1 MKRSFIYLGVLTLFL
16 LLILLVFA
24 PDKESSDR
32 SVADTLLLPEISDQ
46 INAVSRVEIVTAGN
60 NPIATLFRD
69 ESTWR
74 LEQMASYRAN
84 WPQLRSLLAALAQ
97 ARIIEPKTDNPQYY
111 DRLGVE
117 DVSSADAGGVLV
129 KLSIGNQ
136 TTGIVIG
143 HQAQGVKG
151 RYVRLQNA
159 AASALVDQDIE
170 VSVIPLDW
178 LDTTIVDISA
188 SEVAE
193 VELIHGSGER
203 VLVTRISAD
212 QTDFDLVGLPLDREI
227 RNSWTVNSLGSVF
240 AMLEFETVRQQDDLD
255 WSNAAKMRMLM
266 FSGVEIMAEVMEAG
280 GEYLLQLH
288 ASHPAA
294 NVVGHQS
301 IENTASIEQQ
311 EIDRQAQIDIKK
323 AVEDI
328 NQNTTGWVYGISKQK
343 FDVLVRRPEE
353 LLKPL
358 ESS

>member
-1 MKRSFIYLGVLTLFL
+1 MKRSFIYLGVLTLFF
-16 LLILLVFA
+16 LLILFVFA
-24 PDKESSDR
+24 PNKEVSDQ
-32 SVADTLLLPEISDQ
+32 VAEDTLLLPEISDQ
-46 INAVSRVEIVTAGN
+46 INEVSRVEVVTAGN
-60 NPIATLFRD
+60 NLIATLFKD

-74 LEQMASYRAN
+74 LEQMGSYRAN
-84 WPQLRSLLAALAQ
+84 WTQLRTLLAALAQ
-97 ARIIEPKTDNPQYY
+97 ARIIESKTDNPKYY

-117 DVSSADAGGVLV
+117 DINSTDAGGVLL

-151 RYVRLQNA
+151 RYVRLQSA
-159 AASALVDQDIE
+159 AASALVDQDFD
-170 VSVIPLDW
+170 VPLMSLDW
-178 LDTTIVDISA
+178 LDSTIIDISA

-212 QTDFDLVGLPLDREI
+212 QTDFDLVGLPADREI

-240 AMLEFETVRQQDDLD
+240 SMLELETVRQQEDLD
-255 WSNAAKMRMLM
+255 WSNAVKMRMLM

-301 IENTASIEQQ
+301 IENLASIEQQ
-311 EIDRQAQIDIKK
+311 EIDSQAQIDIKK
-323 AVEDI
+323 VVDDI

>member
-1 MKRSFIYLGVLTLFL
+1 MKRSFIYLGVLTLFS

-24 PDKESSDR
+24 PDKESSDLAA
-32 SVADTLLLPEISDQ
+32 VDTLLLPGISGQ
-46 INAVSRVEIVTAGN
+46 INEVSRVEIVTAGN
-60 NPIATLFRD
+60 NSIATLFKD

-84 WPQLRSLLAALAQ
+84 WPQLRTLLAALAQ
-97 ARIIEPKTDNPQYY
+97 ARIIESKTDNPKYY

-117 DVSSADAGGVLV
+117 DVNSAVAGGVLV

-143 HQAQGVKG
+143 RQAQGIKG

-159 AASALVDQDIE
+159 AASALVDQDLE
-170 VSVIPLDW
+170 VPVMPLDW
-178 LDTTIVDISA
+178 LDTTIVDVSA

-212 QTDFDLVGLPLDREI
+212 QTDFDLVGLPSDREI

-240 AMLEFETVRQQDDLD
+240 SMLELETVRQQEDLD
-255 WSNAAKMRMLM
+255 WSNAVKMRMLL
-266 FSGVEIMAEVMEAG
+266 FSGVEIMAEMMETD
-280 GEYLLQLH
+280 GEYLVQLH

-294 NVVGHQS
+294 DVVDHQPVES
-301 IENTASIEQQ
+301 TVSVEQQ
-311 EIDRQAQIDIKK
+311 EIDRQAQIDIEK
-323 AVEDI
+323 AVDDI